1 LTLDFAGGEI
11 TSEAGLVLL
20 REFDERLKLTAG
32 LKGLVA
38 DERDRRYIEHSTLNL
53 LRQRIYQIAAGYED
67 ANDATFLRHDP
78 TLRGV
83 AGRGDL
89 PLASQPTLSRLENAV
104 AWESIRALE
113 RLGLEWFM
121 RCGAQGRQSRQE
133 IILDIDS
140 TSDPTHGE
148 QQLSF
153 FNGHYDTYMYHPLL
167 IFEGGSGILLA
178 ATLRAGDVG
187 GIRGLVPRL
196 RAAGHPVAPALA
208 QAPHCAACRRRVR
221 QAHAARLR

>member
-1 LTLDFAGGEI
+1 MDFAGGEI

-20 REFDERLKLTAG
+20 REFDERLKLTAS

-53 LRQRIYQIAAGYED
+53 LRQRIFQIAAGYED

-78 TLRGV
+78 TLRV
-83 AGRGDL
+83 VVGRGEL

-104 AWESIRALE
+104 PWESVRALE

-140 TSDPTHGE
+140 TSDPTHG
-148 QQLSF
+148 QQQTELLQR
-153 FNGHYDTYMYHPLL
+153 PLRHL
-167 IFEGGSGILLA
+167 HVPSAADLRGGVRNLARLHSASGRRRRYSRAFA
-178 ATLRAGDVG
+178 APAAAGDAVT
-187 GIRGLVPRL
+187 
-196 RAAGHPVAPALA
+196 PALA
-208 QAPHCAACRRRVR
+208 QAPHCA
-221 QAHAARLR
+221 